1 MDVRRALNLLA
12 GFTPRA
18 YGAPRRTP
26 PKVVFRNL
34 RRILRRELSTL
45 AARRFRDTNSAAT
58 VSIFLEPVAA
68 THKTPLRR
76 VSCAGNSLMGT
87 VNE

>member
-1 MDVRRALNLLA
+1 MDVRRALNLPA
-12 GFTPRA
+12 GFTPRTQ
-18 YGAPRRTP
+18 GPPRRTP

-34 RRILRRELSTL
+34 RRILRRELSTP
-45 AARRFRDTNSAAT
+45 AQRFRDTSSAAT

-68 THKTPLRR
+68 THKIPLRR
-76 VSCAGNSLMGT
+76 VSCAGNGLMGT